1 MSKNIYILGTTL
13 QTSNLIESLMSKFS
27 ISGVITLKSSVSSK
41 DVAGY
46 INLNYFV
53 SKYKI
58 PVYEVQSYSLKD
70 KKDKNLIL
78 DLKIDILIVFG
89 WQRLVPIWLL
99 QHVSVAAIGVHG
111 SPDGITQGRGRSPQ
125 NWSLILGAQKFYFS
139 LFHLSEGID
148 SGNIIA
154 STSYSISLNDDIAS
168 IYNKLTVMS
177 VELIS
182 NFLSNPFKHLES
194 SKIQVGVPYYYP
206 KRIATDGA
214 IDWRSNSETIH
225 NLIRALTKPYPGA
238 FTFYQNQKIFIWKA
252 ELAYNIN
259 GTRKQNP
266 GVVISKNLGNKLCV
280 ATGNGY
286 INILEYD
293 CDSPLEIQ
301 DGDTLISCPE
311 KEIIGN
317 IIQRHY
323 HAHPELTISPR
334 LLNYWRTLD
343 E

>member
-1 MSKNIYILGTTL
+1 MSENIYILGTTL
-13 QTSNLIESLMSKFS
+13 QTGNLIKNLKSKFS
-27 ISGVITLKSSVSSK
+27 IAGVITLKSSASSK

-46 INLNYFV
+46 INLNNFV

-58 PVYEVQSYSLKD
+58 PVYEVENYSLKD
-70 KKDKNLIL
+70 KKDKNLII

-89 WQRLVPIWLL
+89 WQRLVPSWLL
-99 QHVSVAAIGVHG
+99 QHVSVAAVGVHG

-125 NWSLILGAQKFYFS
+125 NWSLILGAHKFHFS
-139 LFHLSEGID
+139 LFRISEGID

-168 IYNKLTVMS
+168 MYDNLTVMS

-182 NFLSNPFKHLES
+182 NFLLNPFKHLES
-194 SKIQVGVPYYYP
+194 SKSQVGVPYYYP

-214 IDWRSNSETIH
+214 IDWRSNSESIH

-238 FTFYQNQKIFIWKA
+238 FTYYQNQKIFIWKA
-252 ELAYNIN
+252 ELIYNIN
-259 GTRKQNP
+259 ITKKQNP
-266 GVVISKNLGNKLCV
+266 GVIISKNLENNLCV

-286 INILEYD
+286 INVMEYD
-293 CDSPLEIQ
+293 CDSPIEIEE
-301 DGDTLISCPE
+301 GETLLSCSE

-323 HAHPELTISPR
+323 QAHPELTISPR